1 MNWRVKL
8 FTLIILTQI
17 IPLLLLGV
25 LVLYLGFSFDWILLA
40 LLLLLATIFA
50 WGLKRYITKPLND
63 LAENISNVARGTLTL
78 KAKED
83 MPGIFGSIAKSLNA
97 IIGKLQEFVTRTQAE
112 TEVIV
117 SEANRL
123 RMILN
128 SIKDGVIALDK
139 DKRIIL
145 FNKAAS
151 TITGLRIE
159 EVAGKHV
166 NEVLPLTQRKQ
177 LILSDWF
184 DESKDSD
191 MRENVWEGVEFKS
204 PEGPMVFDVEALY
217 VGADLN
223 GVRLMATFHNRTQ
236 EQQIEDMKVDFVALA
251 AHELRTPVTIIRG
264 YIEILEQEVGDQLDP
279 EHREFIRRL
288 DISASQLAG
297 SINNILHVSNI
308 EHGELSLNKQVA
320 NWKEIVLTACN
331 DLNKKAQTQGKK
343 LTVNIPDNLPK
354 VSVDRVSITEVIT
367 NLVDNAIKYSE
378 RDKTI
383 KIIVRKGDKSV
394 VTEVIDEGVGIPEN
408 AMAKLFT
415 KFYRSHRTRS
425 SHRGTGLGLYM
436 SRAIVEAHGGRIW
449 VESKEGK
456 GSTFGF
462 ELPEVDKDDPNSNNE
477 DNSITRDV
485 HGWIRSH
492 SIYRS

>member
-1 MNWRVKL
+1 MSWRSKL
-8 FTLIILTQI
+8 LILVILVQVVPI
-17 IPLLLLGV
+17 GLLAV
-25 LVLYLGFSFDWILLA
+25 LVLYLGFSFDWMLLGLILVLSV
-40 LLLLLATIFA
+40 IFA
-50 WGLKRYITKPLND
+50 WGLKRYISKPLGD
-63 LAENISNVARGTLTL
+63 LAENINNVASGTLTIR
-78 KAKED
+78 ARED
-83 MPGIFGSIAKSLNA
+83 MPGIFGSIAKSLNS

-151 TITGLRIE
+151 AITGLRIE

-166 NEVLPLTQRKQ
+166 NEVLPLTQHKQ
-177 LILSDWF
+177 LILNQWF
-184 DESKDSD
+184 DESKGSD
-191 MRENVWEGVEFKS
+191 MRENSWEGVSFQG
-204 PEGPMVFDVEALY
+204 PEGEMVFDVEASY

-223 GVRLMATFHNRTQ
+223 GVRMLVTFHNRTQ
-236 EQQIEDMKVDFVALA
+236 EQQVEDMKVDFVALA

-264 YIEILEQEVGDQLDP
+264 YIEILEQEVGEQLDP
-279 EHREFIRRL
+279 EHREFIKRL

-308 EHGELSLNKQVA
+308 EHGELSLNKQTA
-320 NWKEIVLTACN
+320 NWKEIMLMACS
-331 DLNKKAQTQGKK
+331 DLDKKAKTQGKK
-343 LTVNIPDNLPK
+343 LIVNIPDSLPK

-383 KIIVRKGDKSV
+383 KVIVRKGDKSV
-394 VTEVIDEGVGIPEN
+394 ITEVIDEGVGIPEN

-462 ELPEVDKDDPNSNNE
+462 ELPIVDKDSPEGDNE

-492 SIYRS
+492 SIYRG